1 MKNLA
6 ILLISFL
13 FLNPMSAQRWSSA
26 FVGKPDSRALYASN
40 VSKAIQNAWE
50 NELSSKGKKEMLLD
64 EIIFGKD
71 YESKETKSLE
81 SNKPVM
87 SNIDEIE
94 EVLGIK
100 EEVKADPVKKK
111 TETSIPVVAAKV
123 TPTIET
129 SIIDAMG
136 NADEVKE
143 AIESDKFQPTKS
155 SKIFGKSDN
164 KTTLSINNDE
174 ADVDSVYSIPQV
186 IPMFPGGNNAM
197 KSFFAK
203 NIITPESDGKIVKGK
218 VFVRFMV
225 KKNGELAKIY
235 MVKGLTDACNK
246 EAIRV
251 VKKMPTWVPA
261 SNEGAVVN
269 SWHTL
274 PIYFEIE

>member
-13 FLNPMSAQRWSSA
+13 SLTSTSAQRWSSA

-50 NELSSKGKKEMLLD
+50 NELSSKDKKEMLLD

-81 SNKPVM
+81 NNKFVM

-100 EEVKADPVKKK
+100 EDIKADPLKKK
-111 TETSIPVVAAKV
+111 TEISFTNATVKI

-129 SIIDAMG
+129 ANVNAMG
-136 NADEVKE
+136 NADEVKDV
-143 AIESDKFQPTKS
+143 IENNKFQPIKS
-155 SKIFGKSDN
+155 TKIFDKSDN
-164 KTTLSINNDE
+164 KTILSINNDE
-174 ADVDSVYSIPQV
+174 IDVDSVYSIPQ
-186 IPMFPGGNNAM
+186 ITPTFPGGNNAM

-203 NIITPESDGKIVKGK
+203 NIITPESNGKTVKGK
-218 VFVRFMV
+218 VFIRFMV
-225 KKNGELAKIY
+225 KKNGELTKIY

-261 SNEGAVVN
+261 SNEGVTVN

>member
-13 FLNPMSAQRWSSA
+13 SLTSTSAQRWSSA

-50 NELSSKGKKEMLLD
+50 NELSSKDKKEMLLD

-81 SNKPVM
+81 NNKFVM

-100 EEVKADPVKKK
+100 EDIKADPLKKK
-111 TETSIPVVAAKV
+111 TEISFTNATVKI

-129 SIIDAMG
+129 ANINAIG
-136 NADEVKE
+136 NADEVKDV
-143 AIESDKFQPTKS
+143 IENNKFQPIKS
-155 SKIFGKSDN
+155 TKIFDKSDN
-164 KTTLSINNDE
+164 KTILSINNDE
-174 ADVDSVYSIPQV
+174 IDVDSVYSIPQV
-186 IPMFPGGNNAM
+186 TPTFPGGNNAM

-203 NIITPESDGKIVKGK
+203 NIITPESNGKTVKGK
-218 VFVRFMV
+218 VFIRFMV
-225 KKNGELAKIY
+225 KKNGELTKIY

-261 SNEGAVVN
+261 SNEGATVN